1 MNYMI
6 DLQNALNN
14 YSYTGYMQPIT
25 GVTPQRLVAEQLL
38 PKTLMSTTVLP
49 SYFRRGVS
57 ELQLPVPTDLQ
68 WQQAWQTVSHGA

>member
-1 MNYMI
+1 
-6 DLQNALNN
+6 
-14 YSYTGYMQPIT
+14 
-25 GVTPQRLVAEQLL
+25 VAEQLL